1 LIQYLRLL
9 TFGVKVEFGEP
20 RYRHSG
26 FTLESDGQAKKIDSL
41 KGLLMKIMISAVLLA
56 SLGQAM
62 AVNAADGFNCR
73 VSPKFS
79 SRDSLAQAVSESL
92 RQAKQKVSLA
102 LYGFNNKDLAEEL
115 VKLAKQGV
123 VVRVK
128 IDAEKGAGKKTGAL
142 IGRLKSGGVEVQI
155 VAPGGR
161 NHNKFVV
168 IDGNRVL
175 TGSYNWT
182 AKAESNWE
190 NLLIVDC
197 AELAKSY
204 ESEWEKIR

>member
-1 LIQYLRLL
+1 MKTTILVVLFGFLL
-9 TFGVKVEFGEP
+9 Q
-20 RYRHSG
+20 SW
-26 FTLESDGQAKKIDSL
+26 Q
-41 KGLLMKIMISAVLLA
+41 
-56 SLGQAM
+56 
-62 AVNAADGFNCR
+62 VNAADGFDCR

-92 RQAKQKVSLA
+92 RQAKQQVTLA
-102 LYGFNNKDLAEEL
+102 LYGFNNNDLAEEL
-115 VKLAKQGV
+115 VKLAKKGV

-128 IDAEKGAGKKTGAL
+128 IDTAKGAEKKTGAL
-142 IGRLKSGGVEVQI
+142 IGRLKSGGVEVQT

-161 NHNKFVV
+161 NHNKFAV

-190 NLLIVDC
+190 NLLILDC

>member
-1 LIQYLRLL
+1 MKSAIIVVCLVSLL
-9 TFGVKVEFGEP
+9 
-20 RYRHSG
+20 
-26 FTLESDGQAKKIDSL
+26 
-41 KGLLMKIMISAVLLA
+41 
-56 SLGQAM
+56 QAM
-62 AVNAADGFNCR
+62 SVNAADSFDCR

-79 SRDSLAQAVSESL
+79 SRDTLGQAVSESL
-92 RQAKQKVSLA
+92 RQAKQQVTLA
-102 LYGFNNKDLAEEL
+102 LYGFNNNDLAEEL
-115 VKLAKQGV
+115 VKLAKKGV

-128 IDAEKGAGKKTGAL
+128 IDTAKGAEKKTEAL
-142 IGRLKSGGVEVQI
+142 ISRLKSGGVAVQT

-161 NHNKFVV
+161 NHNKFAV
-168 IDGNRVL
+168 IDGTRVL

>member
-1 LIQYLRLL
+1 
-9 TFGVKVEFGEP
+9 
-20 RYRHSG
+20 
-26 FTLESDGQAKKIDSL
+26 
-41 KGLLMKIMISAVLLA
+41 MKITILVVLLISMLQGTIA
-56 SLGQAM
+56 GAT
-62 AVNAADGFNCR
+62 DGFDCR
-73 VSPKFS
+73 VNPKFS
-79 SRDSLAQAVSESL
+79 SRDSLGQAVSESL
-92 RQAKQKVSLA
+92 RQAKQQVTLA
-102 LYGFNNKDLAEEL
+102 LYGFNNNELAEEL
-115 VKLAKQGV
+115 VKLAKKGV

-128 IDAEKGAGKKTGAL
+128 IDTAKGAEKKTVAL
-142 IGRLKSGGVEVQI
+142 ISRLKSGGVAVQT

-161 NHNKFVV
+161 NHNKFAV
-168 IDGNRVL
+168 IDGTRVL

>member
-1 LIQYLRLL
+1 
-9 TFGVKVEFGEP
+9 
-20 RYRHSG
+20 
-26 FTLESDGQAKKIDSL
+26 
-41 KGLLMKIMISAVLLA
+41 MKTAIIVVFLVS
-56 SLGQAM
+56 SHQAM
-62 AVNAADGFNCR
+62 SVNAADGFDCR

-79 SRDSLAQAVSESL
+79 SRDSLGQTVSESL
-92 RQAKQKVSLA
+92 RQAQKQVTLA
-102 LYGFNNKDLAEEL
+102 LYGFNNNDLAEEL
-115 VKLAKQGV
+115 VKLAKRGV

-128 IDAEKGAGKKTGAL
+128 IDTAKGAEKKTGAL
-142 IGRLKSGGVEVQI
+142 ISRLKSGGVAVQT

-161 NHNKFVV
+161 NHNKFAV
-168 IDGNRVL
+168 IDGTRVL

-204 ESEWEKIR
+204 ESEWEKIH

>member
-1 LIQYLRLL
+1 MNAAILVVLFGFLIQ
-9 TFGVKVEFGEP
+9 
-20 RYRHSG
+20 SW
-26 FTLESDGQAKKIDSL
+26 
-41 KGLLMKIMISAVLLA
+41 SA
-56 SLGQAM
+56 S
-62 AVNAADGFNCR
+62 AADGFDCR

-79 SRDSLAQAVSESL
+79 SRDSLVQAVSESL
-92 RQAKQKVSLA
+92 RQAKQQVTLA
-102 LYGFNNKDLAEEL
+102 LYGLNNNDLAEEL
-115 VKLAKQGV
+115 VKLAKKGV

-128 IDAEKGAGKKTGAL
+128 IATAKGAEKKTGAL
-142 IGRLKSGGVEVQI
+142 IGRLKSGGVQVQT

-161 NHNKFVV
+161 NHNKFAV

-190 NLLIVDC
+190 NLLILDC
-197 AELAKSY
+197 GELAKSY

>member
-1 LIQYLRLL
+1 MVRGP
-9 TFGVKVEFGEP
+9 TAG
-20 RYRHSG
+20 
-26 FTLESDGQAKKIDSL
+26 
-41 KGLLMKIMISAVLLA
+41 
-56 SLGQAM
+56 
-62 AVNAADGFNCR
+62 AADGVDCR

-92 RQAKQKVSLA
+92 RQAKQKVILA
-102 LYGFNNKDLAEEL
+102 LYGFNNNELADEL
-115 VKLAKQGV
+115 IKLAKRGV

-128 IDAEKGAGKKTGAL
+128 IDTAKGAEKKTGEL
-142 IGRLKSGGVEVQI
+142 ISRLKSGGVEVQT

-161 NHNKFVV
+161 NHNKFAV
-168 IDGNRVL
+168 IDGSRVL

-190 NLLIVDC
+190 NLLVIDC

-204 ESEWEKIR
+204 ESEWEKLH

>member
-1 LIQYLRLL
+1 MLRG
-9 TFGVKVEFGEP
+9 TTAG
-20 RYRHSG
+20 
-26 FTLESDGQAKKIDSL
+26 
-41 KGLLMKIMISAVLLA
+41 
-56 SLGQAM
+56 
-62 AVNAADGFNCR
+62 AADGVDCR

-92 RQAKQKVSLA
+92 RQGKQQVILA
-102 LYGFNNKDLAEEL
+102 LYGFNNNELADEL
-115 VKLAKQGV
+115 IKLAKRGV

-128 IDAEKGAGKKTGAL
+128 IDTAKGAEKKTGAL
-142 IGRLKSGGVEVQI
+142 ISRLKSGGVEVQT

-161 NHNKFVV
+161 NHNKFAV
-168 IDGNRVL
+168 IDGSRVL

-190 NLLIVDC
+190 NLLVIDC

-204 ESEWEKIR
+204 GSEWEKLH

>member
-1 LIQYLRLL
+1 MIQ
-9 TFGVKVEFGEP
+9 TICV
-20 RYRHSG
+20 
-26 FTLESDGQAKKIDSL
+26 
-41 KGLLMKIMISAVLLA
+41 VLLVSLLRGSTA
-56 SLGQAM
+56 S
-62 AVNAADGFNCR
+62 AADGFDCR

-79 SRDSLAQAVSESL
+79 SRDSLLEAVSESL
-92 RQAKQKVSLA
+92 RQAKQQVTLA
-102 LYGFNNKDLAEEL
+102 LYGFNNNDLAEEL
-115 VKLAKQGV
+115 VKLAKKGV

-128 IDAEKGAGKKTGAL
+128 IDTAKGAEKKTSAL
-142 IGRLKSGGVEVQI
+142 IGRLKSGGVEVRT

-161 NHNKFVV
+161 NHNKFAV
-168 IDGNRVL
+168 IDGTRVL

-190 NLLIVDC
+190 NLLILDC